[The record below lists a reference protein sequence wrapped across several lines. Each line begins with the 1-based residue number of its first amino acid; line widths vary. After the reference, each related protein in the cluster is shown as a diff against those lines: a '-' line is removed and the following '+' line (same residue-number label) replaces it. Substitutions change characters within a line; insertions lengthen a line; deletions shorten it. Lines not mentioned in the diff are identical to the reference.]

1 MTLSLGRMLIEEGY
15 MVSQGTLRPSRD
27 TNSFSDVL
35 NTLTILYFSR
45 KVVEDVLHVVY
56 SFDGGESR

>member
-15 MVSQGTLRPSRD
+15 MDSQGALRLFQD

-35 NTLTILYFSR
+35 NTLTNLYFRR
-45 KVVEDVLHVVY
+45 KVVKYVLVY
-56 SFDGGESR
+56 SFDGGERR